1 MNLNAQNLNRNYL
14 GVIGAIIVIVSE
26 FLPWFWPGSLL
37 ITEYITRVSTVIE
50 DAFLYLFPIISGGV
64 SFIGKALFI
73 YDKKYKMKSII
84 INIVGLSFLLI
95 FLFEL
100 IPSHFPYL
108 FINIGIYFCIV
119 GLSLIIIDLIR
130 LLSTS

>member
-1 MNLNAQNLNRNYL
+1 MKLNVHYLSRNFL
-14 GVIGAIIVIVSE
+14 GVIGAIIVIISE

-37 ITEYITRVSTVIE
+37 LAEYIRRVSIAIE

-64 SFIGKALFI
+64 CFVAKGLFI

-100 IPSHFPYL
+100 IPSHFPNI
-108 FINIGIYFCIV
+108 FINIGIYICLV
-119 GLSLIIIDLIR
+119 GLSLIIIDLIK